1 MYIEESIRYI
11 PSKEF
16 LDRLKEENPDTYR
29 ERYGFIPCFVDDV
42 LVMFHRLCDY
52 DDSTIPNE
60 YKSSKGLMGIVEFS
74 DGAIKKVPARK
85 IKFIKHIRMTD
96 D

>member
-1 MYIEESIRYI
+1 MYVEEDIRHI

-16 LDRLKEENPDTYR
+16 LNNFKKENPDAYHETY
-29 ERYGFIPCFVDDV
+29 GLVPCFVDDE

-52 DDSTIPNE
+52 NDSSIPNE
-60 YKSSKGLMGIVEFS
+60 YRKSKGLMGIVEFS
-74 DGAIKKVPARK
+74 DGTIKKVPAIK